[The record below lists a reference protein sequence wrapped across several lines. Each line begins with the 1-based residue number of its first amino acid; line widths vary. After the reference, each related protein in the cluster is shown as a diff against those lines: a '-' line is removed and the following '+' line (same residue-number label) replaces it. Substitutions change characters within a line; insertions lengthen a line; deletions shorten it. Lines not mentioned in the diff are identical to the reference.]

1 MNWPMGRCAP
11 VRLPRKGIRSMLS
24 EFKPNN
30 LLEEKLLA
38 MYRKEIKITEFIEIL
53 LDSQV
58 IILAD
63 RDVDISGPDTH
74 FNPLAITSPMGY
86 SVLATF
92 SSIERAKPLA
102 AGHPDFGYAIA
113 VDTPWFLS
121 RAYENTGF
129 ALNPG
134 WPFGFELPPEG
145 MRQMLVRFGVKKP
158 GGEN

>member
-1 MNWPMGRCAP
+1 MTN
-11 VRLPRKGIRSMLS
+11 

-38 MYRKEIKITEFIEIL
+38 MYRKEITITDFLEIM

-63 RDVDISGPDTH
+63 RDVDITGPDMH

-86 SVLATF
+86 NVLATF
-92 SSIERAKPLA
+92 SSVERAQA
-102 AGHPDFGYAIA
+102 AVSGYPGYEFALA
-113 VDTPWFLS
+113 VDTSWFLQG
-121 RAYENTGF
+121 AYEDVGF

-134 WPFGFELPPEG
+134 WQFGFELPPDG
-145 MRQMLVRFGVKKP
+145 LQKFLIRFGVKKL
-158 GGEN
+158 GGET